1 MSLLGSSNPKEK
13 GISLLIAK
21 ETTTKKRVERDPRDL
36 REKGWR
42 EEGLGQ

>member
-21 ETTTKKRVERDPRDL
+21 ETKKKRVERDPRDL
-36 REKGWR
+36 RKKGWR

>member
-21 ETTTKKRVERDPRDL
+21 ETKKKGLKGIPEISEKRVGGRR
-36 REKGWR
+36 G
-42 EEGLGQ
+42 